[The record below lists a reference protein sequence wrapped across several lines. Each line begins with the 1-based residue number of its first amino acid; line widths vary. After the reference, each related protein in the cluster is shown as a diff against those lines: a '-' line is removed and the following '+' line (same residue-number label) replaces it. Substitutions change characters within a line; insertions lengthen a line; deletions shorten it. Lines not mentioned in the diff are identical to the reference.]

1 MYMQHRNR
9 RHTSCER
16 CRRMLHEEDNM
27 VMRNT
32 MPGDELIITTNGET
46 MACKVVKV
54 MGTNGVFEE
63 PIVPKN
69 QIGDMHVKITINKD
83 EILRHIEEIQ
93 KKELAAVTRDDVLE
107 KFREL
112 FPCWPI
118 GSINDIRLKQMERTS
133 AYCCAGFK
141 AMVKQGIFGEDDHC
155 RNGGM
160 WILGKSKWQM
170 TLCPFC
176 GKKL

>member
-1 MYMQHRNR
+1 
-9 RHTSCER
+9 
-16 CRRMLHEEDNM
+16 M

-32 MPGDELIITTNGET
+32 MPGDEVIITTNGET

-54 MGTNGVFEE
+54 MGKDGTFEE
-63 PIVPKN
+63 PTVPKG
-69 QIGDMHVKITINKD
+69 QLGDMHVKITINKEKLLHD
-83 EILRHIEEIQ
+83 LGEINKAASIARDKLLEELRG
-93 KKELAAVTRDDVLE
+93 
-107 KFREL
+107 L

-133 AYCCAGFK
+133 AYCCDGFR
-141 AMVKQGIFGEDDHC
+141 AMVKQGTFGEDDHC
-155 RNGGM
+155 RNGSM

>member
-1 MYMQHRNR
+1 
-9 RHTSCER
+9 
-16 CRRMLHEEDNM
+16 M

-83 EILRHIEEIQ
+83 EILRDLDEIR
-93 KKELAAVTRDDVLE
+93 KKELASITRDDVIE
-107 KFREL
+107 KLREL
-112 FPCWPI
+112 FPPI
-118 GSINDIRLKQMERTS
+118 E
-133 AYCCAGFK
+133 
-141 AMVKQGIFGEDDHC
+141 
-155 RNGGM
+155 
-160 WILGKSKWQM
+160 GKR
-170 TLCPFC
+170 
-176 GKKL
+176 

>member
-1 MYMQHRNR
+1 MAAYLLRIQR
-9 RHTSCER
+9 EDAAW
-16 CRRMLHEEDNM
+16 EDNM
-27 VMRNT
+27 AVFNT
-32 MPGDELIITTNGET
+32 NPGDKVIVTVNGET
-46 MACKVVKV
+46 LTCKVLKV
-54 MGTNGVFEE
+54 VGQGTHGTFSASIAE

-69 QIGDMHVKITINKD
+69 QLGDMHVKITINKD

-93 KKELAAVTRDDVLE
+93 KKELASITRDDVLE

-112 FPCWPI
+112 FPPVTV

-133 AYCCAGFK
+133 AYCCDGFR

-155 RNGGM
+155 RNGSM
-160 WILGKSKWQM
+160 WVLGASKWQM